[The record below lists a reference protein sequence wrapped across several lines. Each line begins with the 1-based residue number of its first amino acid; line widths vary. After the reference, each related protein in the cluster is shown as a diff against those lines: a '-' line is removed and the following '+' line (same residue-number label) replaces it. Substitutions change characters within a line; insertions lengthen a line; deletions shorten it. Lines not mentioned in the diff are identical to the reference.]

1 MPKIKVNSANKNFI
15 RSHSKWELYRFL
27 DINITIGVKQLIDEC
42 DDIRKMIFSIRS
54 NQKSIPIAE
63 RFQIWNLKRLEPEI
77 CHYSLICDNGKG
89 KILFSE
95 VIDIF
100 DFKYD
105 ELKLYFFGEIVVFP

>member
-42 DDIRKMIFSIRS
+42 EDIRKMIFSIRS

-63 RFQIWNLKRLEPEI
+63 RFQIWNLKGLNPKFVI
-77 CHYSLICDNGKG
+77 SL
-89 KILFSE
+89 
-95 VIDIF
+95 
-100 DFKYD
+100 
-105 ELKLYFFGEIVVFP
+105 